1 MLVAELR
8 MVHPPRIAVLV
19 PNFLG
24 VTRAVLG
31 GIGQYTREHDP
42 WIIVNNPWQVAER
55 GLELPRQPID
65 GAILCFPD
73 ILRSRRGRHIPTV
86 LLTERFVD
94 APLPRV
100 IPDSAAI
107 GRLAAEHLLDCGL
120 RHLAFI
126 GYPRA
131 AFARRRCLGFV
142 QAVQRAGLACQVFGS
157 AQTTVGEE
165 DRRIPVAAV
174 RRWLRGLPK
183 PLGVMTCNDH
193 VGMLMLGLCR
203 ELGLRVPADVAI
215 VGVDNDEL
223 VCDFCAP
230 PLSSVQLDSRN
241 AGYTA
246 AQLLHGLLRGR
257 RAPARAI
264 VIRPLGVVR
273 RQSSDIVAIGG
284 EVVGRAIKHM
294 RDHACRGISVADVVR
309 QTLLARRTLEKA
321 CRNLLGR
328 SPLEEIR
335 RIQLARAREL
345 LRTTLLPIGAIAEQ
359 VGLGEGKRLSEVFR
373 KNAGQTPS
381 EYRRDQQASP
391 SSR

>member
-1 MLVAELR
+1 MI
-8 MVHPPRIAVLV
+8 HPPRIAVLV

-31 GIGQYTREHDP
+31 GIGRYTREHDP

-55 GLELPRQPID
+55 GRELPRQPID

-73 ILRSRRGRHIPTV
+73 ILRNRHGRRIPTV
-86 LLTERFVD
+86 LLTEQFVD

-100 IPDSAAI
+100 IADSAAT

-126 GYPRA
+126 GYADA
-131 AFARRRCLGFV
+131 AFAQRRGGGFV
-142 QAVQRAGLACQVFGS
+142 QATEHAGLTCHVFG
-157 AQTTVGEE
+157 AHNE
-165 DRRIPVAAV
+165 DRQFPGAAV
-174 RRWLRGLPK
+174 GRWLSALPK
-183 PLGVMTCNDH
+183 PLGLMTCNDH
-193 VGMLMLGLCR
+193 LGMLMLGLCR
-203 ELGLRVPADVAI
+203 ELDLRVPADVAI

-230 PLSSVQLDSRN
+230 PLSSVQLGSRN
-241 AGYTA
+241 AGYRA
-246 AQLLHGLLRGR
+246 AQLLHGLLRGCK
-257 RAPARAI
+257 APARAI

-284 EVVGRAIKHM
+284 EVVGRAIKFM
-294 RDHACRGISVADVVR
+294 RDHACGGVSVADVAR
-309 QTLLARRTLEKA
+309 QTPLARRTLEKA
-321 CRNLLGR
+321 CRTLLGH
-328 SPLEEIR
+328 SPLNEIR

-345 LRTTLLPIGAIAEQ
+345 LRTTLLPIGTIAQQ

-373 KNAGQTPS
+373 KDAGQTPS
-381 EYRRDQQASP
+381 DYRRTARNQEQA
-391 SSR
+391 RQAGG

>member
-1 MLVAELR
+1 
-8 MVHPPRIAVLV
+8 MVRTPRIAVLV

-73 ILRSRRGRHIPTV
+73 ILRKWRGRRIPTV

-100 IPDSAAI
+100 IADSAAI

-126 GYPRA
+126 GYA
-131 AFARRRCLGFV
+131 GAGFAQRRGAGFV
-142 QAVQRAGLACQVFGS
+142 QATEQAGLTCHIFWAHHQ
-157 AQTTVGEE
+157 
-165 DRRIPVAAV
+165 DRKFPGAAV
-174 RRWLRGLPK
+174 RRWLGALPK
-183 PLGVMTCNDH
+183 PLGLMTCNDH
-193 VGMLMLGLCR
+193 LGMLMLGLCR
-203 ELGLRVPADVAI
+203 ELDLRVPADVAL

-223 VCDFCAP
+223 VCDYCSP

-241 AGYTA
+241 AGYRA

-257 RAPARAI
+257 KAPARAI

-273 RQSSDIVAIGG
+273 RQSSDVVAIGG
-284 EVVGRAIKHM
+284 EVVGRAIKLM
-294 RDHACRGISVADVVR
+294 RDRSCQGISVADVVR
-309 QTLLARRTLEKA
+309 LTQLARRTLEKA
-321 CRNLLGR
+321 CRSLLGR
-328 SPLEEIR
+328 SPAEEIR

-345 LRTTLLPIGAIAEQ
+345 LRTTLLPIGAIARQ
-359 VGLGEGKRLSEVFR
+359 VGLGEGKRLSEAFR
-373 KNAGQTPS
+373 RDASQTPS
-381 EYRRDQQASP
+381 QYRRGQQTIATG
-391 SSR
+391 R